1 MKLIY
6 HKKGPNPGRIN
17 VNQTLLTL
25 EIGERW
31 IATAAQASVECL
43 RNACSYLKRN
53 TGRVFSVNY
62 DAATNK
68 TTVTRTL

>member
-17 VNQTLLTL
+17 VTQTLLTI
-25 EIGERW
+25 EVGESW
-31 IATAAQASVECL
+31 TATAVRASVECL

-53 TGRVFSVNY
+53 TGRVFTVNY
-62 DAATNK
+62 DSNSNRTV
-68 TTVTRTL
+68 VTRTL